1 MPDYSNTKGLR
12 LLQELATQGLFIFTV
27 ADAKT
32 QASKIGISDNYLSQ
46 ILSHLEKAGW
56 IVRLRR
62 GLYAGTG
69 SLPGGI
75 RVHPFAIATRLVE
88 PSAISHWSA
97 MSHHGFTDQ
106 IPHVVTAFTLQKV
119 VTPTMRESK
128 GKIAGKHAWEVAGIR
143 YEYVSV
149 IPDHFFGIEEVWVDE
164 HFRVPI
170 TDKERTILETF
181 ISPRLFGGIGEAL
194 QTLEEHIH
202 ELDLEKL
209 IGYTVRYGKAS
220 VAKRVGWALERLDV
234 PSESLD
240 SLQRMPVKGFRLLD
254 PTRPRRGPYDKR
266 WMIQDNFLTLTS
278 PASPFPATDRD
289 VSRLH

>member
-1 MPDYSNTKGLR
+1 MPSYSNTKGLQ
-12 LLQELATQGLFIFTV
+12 LLQELANQGLFIFTV
-27 ADAKT
+27 ADARSR
-32 QASKIGISDNYLSQ
+32 AGRIGISDNYLSQ

-75 RVHPFAIATRLVE
+75 RIHPFAIATRLVE

-106 IPHVVTAFTLQKV
+106 IPHVVTSFTSQKV

-128 GKIAGKHAWEVAGIR
+128 RKMTGKHAWQVGGIR
-143 YEYVSV
+143 YEYVTV

-164 HFRVPI
+164 HFRVFI

-181 ISPRLFGGIGEAL
+181 ISPRQFGGIGEAL
-194 QTLEEHIH
+194 ETLQEHLH
-202 ELDLEKL
+202 ELALKKL
-209 IGYTVRYGKAS
+209 IGYAVRYGKAS
-220 VAKRVGWALERLDV
+220 VAKRLGWALQRLDA
-234 PSESLD
+234 SAELLNH
-240 SLQRMPVKGFRLLD
+240 LQEMPIKGFRLLD
-254 PTRPRRGPYDKR
+254 PTRPQRGPYDKH
-266 WMIQDNFLTLTS
+266 WMIQNNLSGKRGSDE
-278 PASPFPATDRD
+278 AA
-289 VSRLH
+289 

>member
-1 MPDYSNTKGLR
+1 MTDYSHTKGLR
-12 LLQELATQGLFIFTV
+12 LLQELANEGRFIFTV
-27 ADAKT
+27 AEAKIS
-32 QASKIGISDNYLSQ
+32 ASRVGISERYVSQ
-46 ILSHLEKAGW
+46 LLPHLENAGW
-56 IVRLRR
+56 LIRLRR

-106 IPHVVTAFTLQKV
+106 IPHVVTAFTPRKV
-119 VTPTMRESK
+119 VTPTMREPK
-128 GKIAGKHAWEVAGIR
+128 KETRGKHAWVAAGIR

-149 IPDHFFGIEEVWVDE
+149 IPDHFFGLQEVWVDE

-170 TDKERTILETF
+170 TDMERTILETF

-194 QTLEEHIH
+194 QTLDEHNK
-202 ELDLEKL
+202 ELELEKL
-209 IGYTVRYGKAS
+209 IGYAVRYGKAS
-220 VAKRVGWALERLDV
+220 VAKRLGWALERLDV

-240 SLQRMPVKGFRLLD
+240 SLQSIPVKGFRLLD
-254 PTRPRRGPYDKR
+254 PTRPRRGLYDKR
-266 WMIQDNFLTLTS
+266 WMIQNNLVEKRES
-278 PASPFPATDRD
+278 NEAP
-289 VSRLH
+289 

>member
-1 MPDYSNTKGLR
+1 MMPVYSNTKGLR
-12 LLQELATQGLFIFTV
+12 LLQELANQGLFIFSV

-46 ILSHLEKAGW
+46 ILSHLERAGW
-56 IVRLRR
+56 IIRLRR

-106 IPHVVTAFTLQKV
+106 IPHVVTAFTPQKV

-128 GKIAGKHAWEVAGIR
+128 GKMAGKHAWEVAGIR

-149 IPDHFFGIEEVWVDE
+149 ILAHFFGIEEVWVDE
-164 HFRVPI
+164 HFRVPV
-170 TDKERTILETF
+170 TDKERTILDTF

-202 ELDLEKL
+202 GLDLENL

-220 VAKRVGWALERLDV
+220 VAKRLGWALERMDARSEFLD
-234 PSESLD
+234 P
-240 SLQRMPVKGFRLLD
+240 LQKIPVKGFRLLD

-266 WMIQDNFLTLTS
+266 WMIQNNLLS
-278 PASPFPATDRD
+278 KRESNEAP
-289 VSRLH
+289 

>member
-1 MPDYSNTKGLR
+1 MPDYGNTKGLR
-12 LLQELATQGLFIFTV
+12 LLQELANKGLFIFTV
-27 ADAKT
+27 VDARPP
-32 QASKIGISDNYLSQ
+32 ALILGISENYLSQ

-56 IVRLRR
+56 IMRLRR

-75 RVHPFAIATRLVE
+75 QVHPFAIATRLVE

-106 IPHVVTAFTLQKV
+106 IPHIITAFTPQKV

-128 GKIAGKHAWEVAGIR
+128 GKKVGKHAWEVWAVR

-149 IPDHFFGIEEVWVDE
+149 MPDRFFGIEDVWVDE

-170 TDKERTILETF
+170 TDKERTILDTF
-181 ISPRLFGGIGEAL
+181 IYPRLFGGIGEAL

-202 ELDLEKL
+202 ELNLEKL
-209 IGYTVRYGKAS
+209 VGYAVRYGKA
-220 VAKRVGWALERLDV
+220 AAIKRLGWTLKRLNAPPEFVDPLEKI
-234 PSESLD
+234 PI
-240 SLQRMPVKGFRLLD
+240 KGFRLLD
-254 PTRPRRGPYDKR
+254 PIRPRRGPYDKR
-266 WMIQDNFLTLTS
+266 WMIQNNLLGK
-278 PASPFPATDRD
+278 RD
-289 VSRLH
+289 LNEAP

>member
-1 MPDYSNTKGLR
+1 MMPVYSNTKGLR

-46 ILSHLEKAGW
+46 ILSHLERAGW
-56 IVRLRR
+56 IIRLRR

-106 IPHVVTAFTLQKV
+106 IPHVVTAFTPQKV

-128 GKIAGKHAWEVAGIR
+128 GKIAGRHVWEVAGIQ

-149 IPDHFFGIEEVWVDE
+149 IPAHFFGIEEVWVDE

-170 TDKERTILETF
+170 TDKERTILDTF

-194 QTLEEHIH
+194 QTLEEHVH
-202 ELDLEKL
+202 ALDLEKL
-209 IGYTVRYGKAS
+209 MGYTVRYGKAS
-220 VAKRVGWALERLDV
+220 VAKRLGWALQRLDAR
-234 PSESLD
+234 SEFLD
-240 SLQRMPVKGFRLLD
+240 PLQKIPVKGFRLLD
-254 PTRPRRGPYDKR
+254 PTRPRRGPYDKQ
-266 WMIQDNFLTLTS
+266 WMIQNNLVGKRGS
-278 PASPFPATDRD
+278 NEAP
-289 VSRLH
+289 

>member
-1 MPDYSNTKGLR
+1 MPAYSNTKGLQ
-12 LLQELATQGLFIFTV
+12 LLQELSRQGLFIFTV
-27 ADAKT
+27 SDART
-32 QASKIGISDNYLSQ
+32 QSSRIGISDNYLSQ
-46 ILSHLEKAGW
+46 LLGHLEKAGW
-56 IVRLRR
+56 VVRLRR

-75 RVHPFAIATRLVE
+75 RVHPFAIATRLAE

-106 IPHVVTAFTLQKV
+106 IPHVVTALTSKKV
-119 VTPTMRESK
+119 VTPTMRDSR
-128 GKIAGKHAWEVAGIR
+128 GKKSGKHAWEVAGIR

-164 HFRVPI
+164 KFRVPI

-181 ISPRLFGGIGEAL
+181 ISPRLFGGIGEGL

-209 IGYTVRYGKAS
+209 IGYAVRYGKAS
-220 VAKRVGWALERLDV
+220 LSKRLGWALERLAT
-234 PSESLD
+234 PSELLD
-240 SLQRMPVKGFRLLD
+240 PLGKMPIKGFRLLD

-266 WMIQDNFLTLTS
+266 WMIQNNLKGKRGFNDA
-278 PASPFPATDRD
+278 P
-289 VSRLH
+289 